1 MGLGREAGRKNT
13 VDVTCEVAAVP
24 LRVRLVFWAL
34 MGALSVV
41 FAEVVA
47 CSTPFPFIHPWGV
60 LVVVPLYS
68 LHTLVLAP
76 LVFRRRMVR
85 LTSLWL
91 AGAIFGLYEAYVT
104 KVLWHPGWLQD

>member
-1 MGLGREAGRKNT
+1 
-13 VDVTCEVAAVP
+13 VDETYVAVVAP

-60 LVVVPLYS
+60 IVVVPLYS

-76 LVFRRRMVR
+76 W
-85 LTSLWL
+85 SS
-91 AGAIFGLYEAYVT
+91 GG
-104 KVLWHPGWLQD
+104 GGCG